1 MLSYNVDKNIFKFIV
16 RHMVFGGLVLLV
28 AACSTLPKNPD
39 KLVSY
44 SCRPAKKGT
53 LVESSDAVLSKA
65 EEGQSAFMLIQKNSD
80 AMNWRL
86 ALIDHA
92 QKSIDLQVYI
102 WSDDI
107 SGRLILDRL
116 IIASKRG
123 VKIRLLVDDMPK
135 GWTDEVIAL
144 IDRMPNIQFR
154 RFNPGLI
161 RDGIVR
167 RSFQMSTQFRQL
179 NRRMHNKQM
188 IVDGTWGI
196 IGGRNLGNPYF
207 GLSSEYNNSDLD
219 LLITGALISDLTVD
233 FDEYWNADAAYP
245 GNAMA
250 AEFSDKKIAKLLKE
264 HDNDVAEDRLLLEQT
279 TIPVF
284 PCDWSQQ
291 FEALNKTM
299 VIGVGRSLK
308 DSPEVKGD
316 RGIRLIDQIDLQNFD
331 VEHTTGIVTPYM
343 IPSKKMLANI
353 KTAINEGQKVRLLVP
368 SMESNNHTMVHSHYK
383 KYRKKLLNAGV
394 KLYEFQGWPSDELR
408 ALCDTPPVKSNFI
421 SLHTKGFVLD
431 KRWVLL
437 GSLNIDPRSIN
448 INTEHMVI
456 IDCPALA
463 KELLVDFDIMIAP
476 SNSYAV
482 TLNDKNDLR
491 WNSDDKE
498 FKVQPARGFVQ
509 RVKDF
514 FWRWIPLENQL

>member
-1 MLSYNVDKNIFKFIV
+1 MLSYNVDKNIFSIGRK
-16 RHMVFGGLVLLV
+16 MALVGVILLV
-28 AACSTLPKNPD
+28 TACSTLPKNPD
-39 KLVSY
+39 KVVSY
-44 SCRPAKKGT
+44 SSGPAKKGT
-53 LVESSDAVLSKA
+53 LVESSQAVLSKA
-65 EEGQSAFMLIQKNSD
+65 EKGQSGFMLIQKNSE

-92 QKSIDLQVYI
+92 QQSIDIQVFI

-123 VKIRLLVDDMPK
+123 VKIRLLVDDMSK

-144 IDRMPNIQFR
+144 IDRMPNIQLR

-161 RDGIVR
+161 RDGLVR
-167 RSFQMSTQFRQL
+167 RTFQMSTQFRQL
-179 NRRMHNKQM
+179 NRRMHNKQL

-196 IGGRNLGNPYF
+196 IGGRNHGDPYF
-207 GLSSEYNNSDLD
+207 GLSAEYNNCDLD
-219 LLITGALISDLTVD
+219 LLITGALINDLMVD

-245 GNAMA
+245 GHAMA
-250 AEFSDKKIAKLLKE
+250 ADLSDRKIAKLLKE
-264 HDNDVAEDRLLLEQT
+264 HDDEIEKDRLLLEQT

-284 PCDWSQQ
+284 SGDWSKK
-291 FEALNKTM
+291 FEALNKEM
-299 VIGVGRSLK
+299 VVGAGFSFK
-308 DSPEVKGD
+308 DSPQVRGD
-316 RGIRLIDQIDLQNFD
+316 RGIRLIEQIDLAAID
-331 VEHTTGIVTPYM
+331 IKHSTSAITPYM
-343 IPSKKMLANI
+343 IPSKMMIAEI
-353 KTAINEGQKVRLLVP
+353 KRVVSEGQTVRLLVP

-383 KYRKKLLNAGV
+383 KYRKRLLDAGV
-394 KLYEFQGWPSDELR
+394 ELYELKGWPSDELR
-408 ALCDTPPVKSNFI
+408 ALCDTPPVKSKFI

-431 KRWVLL
+431 ERWVLL

-463 KELLVDFDIMIAP
+463 KELLVDFDFMISP

-482 TLNDKNDLR
+482 TLNDSNDLR
-491 WNSDDKE
+491 WKSDDKE
-498 FKVQPARGFVQ
+498 FRVQPARGFGQ